1 MDGWI
6 ATGSDDVFAAGCW
19 CTTKKNTDQPTAQIP
34 FGTFFL
40 VELLRTFI
48 HSSPAQE
55 PCAATATTSGRVLTK
70 ILILPRGLSPLALIY
85 RPTHVLL
92 NGPTN
97 FNVGEIG
104 FEWGPAEFRIP
115 ISRSVSS
122 HSSPVVFRA
131 NSKAYITHYIPKV
144 VLLWNVLFIRSSAYT
159 PLGMMRKAHGLN
171 ILLWAYYN

>member
-1 MDGWI
+1 MDGWMDRHRQRWCI
-6 ATGSDDVFAAGCW
+6 CC

-55 PCAATATTSGRVLTK
+55 PCAATGRVLTK

-131 NSKAYITHYIPKV
+131 NSKAYITHYITKV

-159 PLGMMRKAHGLN
+159 PLGMMRKAHGLI

>member
-1 MDGWI
+1 MDRWMDGWI
-6 ATGSDDVFAAGCW
+6 ATGSDDVFAAVPPKR
-19 CTTKKNTDQPTAQIP
+19 TPTNPQHRSHSELSSLLSCYGHSYIP
-34 FGTFFL
+34 VQHRNL
-40 VELLRTFI
+40 A
-48 HSSPAQE
+48 PA
-55 PCAATATTSGRVLTK
+55 SGRASTK

-131 NSKAYITHYIPKV
+131 NSKAYITHYITKV

-159 PLGMMRKAHGLN
+159 PLGMMRKAHGLI

>member
-6 ATGSDDVFAAGCW
+6 ATGSDDVFADVPPKR
-19 CTTKKNTDQPTAQIP
+19 TPTNPQHRSHSELSSLLSCYGHSYIP
-34 FGTFFL
+34 VQHRNL
-40 VELLRTFI
+40 APPLPP
-48 HSSPAQE
+48 SA
-55 PCAATATTSGRVLTK
+55 SGRVLTK

-115 ISRSVSS
+115 ISRSSS
-122 HSSPVVFRA
+122 VVFRA

>member
-6 ATGSDDVFAAGCW
+6 ATPAAMMYLLLAVDVPPKR
-19 CTTKKNTDQPTAQIP
+19 TPTNPQHRSHSELSSLLSCYGHSYIP
-34 FGTFFL
+34 VQHRNL
-40 VELLRTFI
+40 AP
-48 HSSPAQE
+48 PA
-55 PCAATATTSGRVLTK
+55 SGRASTK

-97 FNVGEIG
+97 FNELQRG
-104 FEWGPAEFRIP
+104 WDRIWVRT
-115 ISRSVSS
+115 SRIS
-122 HSSPVVFRA
+122 HSHLTVLLSSLRA
-131 NSKAYITHYIPKV
+131 NSKAYITHYITKV

>member
-1 MDGWI
+1 MDGSPP
-6 ATGSDDVFAAGCW
+6 AAMMYLLLAVDVPPKR
-19 CTTKKNTDQPTAQIP
+19 TPTNPQHRSHSELSSLLSCYGHSYIP
-34 FGTFFL
+34 VQHRNL
-40 VELLRTFI
+40 APPLEE
-48 HSSPAQE
+48 SS
-55 PCAATATTSGRVLTK
+55 TK
-70 ILILPRGLSPLALIY
+70 ILILPRGLSPLGLALIY

-131 NSKAYITHYIPKV
+131 NSKAYITHYITKV

-159 PLGMMRKAHGLN
+159 LLGMMRKAHG
-171 ILLWAYYN
+171 